1 MKHLFSLSVLMLMML
16 PTMFAQGSKQ
26 ETATFQVMGNC
37 GMCKKRIETAA
48 KIKGVSIANWNM
60 ETQQMDVKFN
70 PQKTSLA
77 TIQQSIAKAGHA
89 TEKFKADEKAYSNLH
104 HCCKY
109 KDE

>member
-1 MKHLFSLSVLMLMML
+1 MKYLFSLATILFIFQSSI
-16 PTMFAQGSKQ
+16 FAQGAKV
-26 ETATFQVMGNC
+26 ETTTFQVPGNC

-48 KIKGVSIANWNM
+48 TIKGVSTATWNM
-60 ETQQMDVKFN
+60 ETQQMEVKFN
-70 PQKTSLA
+70 PQKTSIA

-89 TEKFKADEKAYSNLH
+89 TEKFEANEKAYSNLH